1 MPASGHRS
9 AATLG
14 RLAFRLTIVLILSTL
29 WSGDSA
35 AQAPSVLC
43 LLFAAAVLWT
53 AYARGE
59 RPTGP
64 SLNRWHEGAFLA
76 MLGLILFFWFWPRF
90 GERSTLER
98 GVFWGAQSDGS
109 YATIEPPVAASWT
122 GSEWSTVIEGHE
134 FSPPNI

>member
-9 AATLG
+9 AATQG

-29 WSGDSA
+29 LSGDSA
-35 AQAPSVLC
+35 AQGASVLC
-43 LLFAAAVLWT
+43 LLFAAAVLGT

-76 MLGLILFFWFWPRF
+76 MLGLILFFWFGRDLASDPHSSVEFF
-90 GERSTLER
+90 GALNRMEAKCHHR
-98 GVFWGAQSDGS
+98 
-109 YATIEPPVAASWT
+109 AA
-122 GSEWSTVIEGHE
+122 GCG
-134 FSPPNI
+134 